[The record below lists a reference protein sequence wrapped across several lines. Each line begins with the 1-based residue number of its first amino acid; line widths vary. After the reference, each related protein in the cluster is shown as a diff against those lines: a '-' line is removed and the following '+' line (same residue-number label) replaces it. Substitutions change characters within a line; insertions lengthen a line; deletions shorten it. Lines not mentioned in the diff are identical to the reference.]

1 MCSCHS
7 THHSI
12 SFVTLASVP
21 DAAQAASAV
30 TAQGASDQ
38 MEAAVRMMAADER
51 NEVSEVE
58 GTDSESG
65 GSGVSAATRLTRSSY
80 PASRKVKKK
89 VRKKDTSK
97 RKDGVK
103 DCWACKSTSANLD
116 SLQEYWRRKL
126 NSEGLKQK
134 AEELAKIRQRWG
146 RAPKDNGDPSGEQC
160 YYCRRTIRARARYS
174 EMKTQELRQ
183 KLEKP
188 KDDDDKALKDYF
200 DADRQGVVGLL
211 AAKGPD
217 CHLSAHDLDAVA
229 EVWMEEVAGEE
240 VSADGI
246 RMSEEVFLR
255 RYTGSGKKAV

>member
-7 THHSI
+7 THHFI
-12 SFVTLASVP
+12 SFVTMASVP
-21 DAAQAASAV
+21 DASQAASAV

-116 SLQEYWRRKL
+116 ELQEYWRRKL
-126 NSEGLKQK
+126 NLKASNK
-134 AEELAKIRQRWG
+134 KRW
-146 RAPKDNGDPSGEQC
+146 SS
-160 YYCRRTIRARARYS
+160 RRS
-174 EMKTQELRQ
+174 
-183 KLEKP
+183 
-188 KDDDDKALKDYF
+188 
-200 DADRQGVVGLL
+200 VN
-211 AAKGPD
+211 
-217 CHLSAHDLDAVA
+217 AVA
-229 EVWMEEVAGEE
+229 ELRRTTATQVASS
-240 VSADGI
+240 VTTADG
-246 RMSEEVFLR
+246 R
-255 RYTGSGKKAV
+255 SGPVPDIQR